1 MSVHVYRASS
11 IKKFI
16 ILYFISIHLYCRAV
30 HNTRCRLYNIL
41 LCLKP
46 IYLLSSLEHFKST
59 VRKCLQRIFS
69 YLIYNC
75 ALIPICFLDEQNT
88 SKERLRM
95 ACAKL
100 RKTLFIKPICA
111 EHVFVK

>member
-46 IYLLSSLEHFKST
+46 IYLLSSEEHFKST
-59 VRKCLQRIFS
+59 VRQCLQRIFA
-69 YLIYNC
+69 YLIDNFP
-75 ALIPICFLDEQNT
+75 LIPICFLDAQNT
-88 SKERLRM
+88 SKETSAHELRQI
-95 ACAKL
+95 K
-100 RKTLFIKPICA
+100 KDTLYEVYLC
-111 EHVFVK
+111 